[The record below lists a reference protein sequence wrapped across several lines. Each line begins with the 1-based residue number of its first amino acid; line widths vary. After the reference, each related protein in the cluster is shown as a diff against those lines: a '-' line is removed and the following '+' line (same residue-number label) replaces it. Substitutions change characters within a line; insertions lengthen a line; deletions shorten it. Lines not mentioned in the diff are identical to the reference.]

1 MALQRLGLK
10 ILADVHEPEDSVVG
24 PLRALGVHVEI
35 VALPVADYIVAE
47 GVLVERKTVRDLH
60 DSVVQG
66 RYWLQLGRLRRSC
79 DRPYLL
85 LEGVDVDRGRLGQES
100 IRGVYLATL
109 DMGVPIIRSADG
121 PDSARWLRR
130 LAIRAGITRPR
141 PDRPAYDQRPKRKE
155 DPAEAVL
162 AAVPGIS
169 VRMSRALLTEFGSVA
184 GVIEAGPEHWLDVR
198 GVGRA
203 RGAALAKA
211 LF

>member
-1 MALQRLGLK
+1 M
-10 ILADVHEPEDSVVG
+10 
-24 PLRALGVHVEI
+24 
-35 VALPVADYIVAE
+35 ALPVGDYLVAK

-85 LEGVDVDRGRLGQES
+85 VEGVDIDRGRLGQES
-100 IRGVYLATL
+100 IRGVYLTTL
-109 DMGVPIIRSADG
+109 EMGVPIIRSADG
-121 PDSARWLRR
+121 HDSALWLRR

-141 PDRPAYDQRPKRKE
+141 PDRPAYDQRPNARG

-169 VRMSRALLTEFGSVA
+169 ARLSRALLTEFGSVA
-184 GVIEAGPEHWLDVR
+184 GVIEAGPERWVEVT
-198 GVGRA
+198 GVGRT